1 MPTLGPPP
9 LESDFSLPRAPEP
22 AELLGPAPE
31 LREEFGTRAEH
42 FQVPPGGQTL
52 QMCQGCMGKAFCIGL
67 LWFTGISIYI
77 YTGYM
82 GLHIRTACILMPSYI
97 VEMGR
102 SEICEDH

>member
-77 YTGYM
+77 Y
-82 GLHIRTACILMPSYI
+82 ILVIWVYI
-97 VEMGR
+97 LEQLAYL
-102 SEICEDH
+102 CPATL